1 MISVCIAAHNGES
14 YIKDQIISI
23 LYQLGPDD
31 EVIVSDD
38 SSTDMTLSIL
48 NSINDSR
55 IKILHHISP
64 QGLQGHIYA
73 TLNFENALKAS
84 HGDYI
89 FLSDQD
95 DVWVHNKVAVM
106 MKYLE
111 KFSYV
116 VSDCYVTDANLNIIS
131 NSRFTPESGITKNKY
146 LAFLKSTPYQGSCA
160 AFRRE
165 VLNKALPFPNGI
177 QSHDR
182 WIGFVADFYF
192 SVKII
197 PNCLIYYRRHE
208 GVASTG
214 AEGKSRDS
222 IWGRLANRFEYIK
235 GLISILNR

>member
-1 MISVCIAAHNGES
+1 MISVCIAAHNGER
-14 YIKDQIISI
+14 YIKDQVISI
-23 LYQLGPDD
+23 LCQLGPDD

-64 QGLQGHIYA
+64 QGLQSHVYA
-73 TLNFENALKAS
+73 TLNFENALKS
-84 HGDYI
+84 SRGDYI

-95 DVWVHNKVAVM
+95 DVWVPNKIAVM
-106 MKYLE
+106 MEYLKKY
-111 KFSYV
+111 SYV

-131 NSRFTPESGITKNKY
+131 NSRFTQESGITKNKY

-165 VLNKALPFPNGI
+165 VLKKALPFPNGI

-197 PNCLIYYRRHE
+197 PDCLIYYRRHE